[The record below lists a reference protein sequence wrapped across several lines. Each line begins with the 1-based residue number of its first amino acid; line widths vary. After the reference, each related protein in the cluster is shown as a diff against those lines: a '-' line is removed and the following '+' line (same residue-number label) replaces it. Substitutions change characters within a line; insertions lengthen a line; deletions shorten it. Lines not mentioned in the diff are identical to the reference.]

1 VPEQVDLPALI
12 YPDELEKLR
21 AAAARRGMT
30 PEQLLGQ
37 YVERDLNE
45 AISKITRPAAKRG
58 TVRPFRRKPD

>member
-1 VPEQVDLPALI
+1 
-12 YPDELEKLR
+12 
-21 AAAARRGMT
+21 MT